1 MELTLEV
8 KGRKLLFRF
17 TTRAWHNLEKK
28 VGSLNK
34 LLNRVSDDDRPMDAM
49 LELCAETATAGE
61 HYNGSKDV
69 ITKEWL
75 IDNLSPLEVKR
86 AHAMARDALTIGMRR
101 ENVDQDDSEV
111 IDVYL
116 EEAKAAERAKKER
129 AARMTA
135 QASPQDSASDTD

>member
-34 LLNRVSDDDRPMDAM
+34 LLNRVSGDDRPMDAM
-49 LELCAETATAGE
+49 LELCAETTTAGE

-69 ITKEWL
+69 ITKDWL

-86 AHAMARDALTIGMRR
+86 AQAMARDALTIGMRR
-101 ENVDQDDSEV
+101 ESVDQDDSEV

-116 EEAKAAERAKKER
+116 EEAKAAERAKKES
-129 AARMTA
+129 AARMTDRT
-135 QASPQDSASDTD
+135 SPQDNASDTV

>member
-1 MELTLEV
+1 MELVMIV
-8 KGRKLLFRF
+8 KERKLLFRF
-17 TTRAWHNLEKK
+17 TTRAWWNIEQKF
-28 VGSLNK
+28 GSLDK
-34 LLNRVSDDDRPMDAM
+34 LLERAGGDDRPMDAM

-61 HYNGSKDV
+61 SYNGSKDV

-86 AHAMARDALTIGMRR
+86 AQAKARDALTVGMRR

-111 IDVYL
+111 IDVIL
-116 EEAKAAERAKKER
+116 EEIKAAEREKKER

>member
-34 LLNRVSDDDRPMDAM
+34 LLNRVSGDDRPMDAM
-49 LELCAETATAGE
+49 LELCAETTTAGE

-69 ITKEWL
+69 STS
-75 IDNLSPLEVKR
+75 LSPAELFTNLNGITLAVI
-86 AHAMARDALTIGMRR
+86 AIVLLLILLAALVVRFIVRR
-101 ENVDQDDSEV
+101 
-111 IDVYL
+111 L
-116 EEAKAAERAKKER
+116 KKKK
-129 AARMTA
+129 
-135 QASPQDSASDTD
+135 SA

>member
-28 VGSLNK
+28 IGSLNK
-34 LLNRVSDDDRPMDAM
+34 LLNRITDDDRPMDAM

-61 HYNGSKDV
+61 RYNESRDV

-75 IDNLSPLEVKR
+75 IENLSPLEVKR
-86 AHAMARDALTIGMRR
+86 AYTVAKDALTIGMRR
-101 ENVDQDDSEV
+101 ENADQDDSEV

-135 QASPQDSASDTD
+135 QASPQGSASGTD